1 MFAGVVAAV
10 VAAVLLY
17 IGIFGDNGL
26 SGWGWTV
33 AIALAAG
40 GVGLARL
47 GCTHLAAEALL
58 GVAEAVSRVVVHET
72 ARLHERVADGR
83 SHEAKAAALELFAH
97 RLRLVGL

>member
-40 GVGLARL
+40 GVAARL

-58 GVAEAVSRVVVHET
+58 GVAEAVRRVVVHET